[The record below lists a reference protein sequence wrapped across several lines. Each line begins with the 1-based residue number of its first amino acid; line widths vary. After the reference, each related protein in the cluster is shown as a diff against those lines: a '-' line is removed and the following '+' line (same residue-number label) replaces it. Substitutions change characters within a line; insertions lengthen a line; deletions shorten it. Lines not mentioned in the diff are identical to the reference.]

1 MPEHRENC
9 IKEFGQDFWNDL
21 VARKTAI
28 GQARKARLESE
39 KKFRESMKVDL
50 NLTPEVKI
58 TEKNI
63 IEREVKDGGAR

>member
-1 MPEHRENC
+1 
-9 IKEFGQDFWNDL
+9 
-21 VARKTAI
+21 
-28 GQARKARLESE
+28 
-39 KKFRESMKVDL
+39 MKVDL